1 VIPEAFTAAI
11 HALPSHA
18 EPILQRMFLD
28 YSKLKGDKIGR
39 AIEPTPRALK
49 KDERVE
55 TTFGQTLER
64 LVLWEI
70 IEITPEIR
78 TAL

>member
-1 VIPEAFTAAI
+1 
-11 HALPSHA
+11 
-18 EPILQRMFLD
+18 MFLD